1 MAFYTVDSF
10 RQRGLVGAGTRRGAE
25 QHLSKSIQAS
35 AFDHFDVFLSHSF
48 LDAEVVY
55 GVVRVLESQGLSV
68 YVDWI
73 VDRQLSRE
81 NVSSSTAGIL
91 RSRMRQC
98 NSLIFAVS
106 DGSPASKWMPWELG
120 YFDGMRGDR
129 IAIMPLVSHAGA
141 TGFPGQEYLGLYP
154 AVEADQ
160 FGSPKLSRQDGGV
173 VASAGMSF
181 AGWAK
186 SR

>member
-1 MAFYTVDSF
+1 MAFYTIDSF
-10 RQRGLVGAGTRRGAE
+10 RQGGLRAAGTRRGAE
-25 QHLSKSIQAS
+25 QQMSKSIQAS
-35 AFDHFDVFLSHSF
+35 TYTHFDVFLSHSF

-81 NVSSSTAGIL
+81 NVSSSTAGVL
-91 RSRMRQC
+91 RGRMRQC

-129 IAIMPLVSHAGA
+129 IAIMPLISRAGA
-141 TGFPGQEYLGLYP
+141 SGFPGQEYLGLYP
-154 AVEADQ
+154 AVESDQ
-160 FGSPKLSRQDGGV
+160 FGSPKLSRQDGRV

-181 AGWAK
+181 SEWAK
-186 SR
+186 S